1 MTISSEGFDP
11 VRSVV
16 QLKPGAKLDLG
27 MITLQRAYG
36 QWAVSSLPAHCRYT
50 LTGAA
55 ATGNFVKSG
64 TTPDLVS
71 DLPSGTYQ
79 LNVST
84 AKFAPWSETIQIP
97 PHAMKTE
104 RIDLIAAS
112 LLGKSND
119 PAARVFRGES
129 PVASL
134 TASEKMELIN
144 YYNRAFALY
153 IGEGLLAPAAQ
164 QVRLLQELNADVG
177 ALQSTLA
184 ASRSAKEAEIAASM
198 SRLISDKKLA
208 SAADLLQ
215 RNADELDA
223 ESTARLDSLFQP
235 ILAPY
240 REKIDLLLRSLPSGA
255 PALAQTQLAP
265 AMAQYPDDI
274 RLQLRA
280 AQLLAQLPPNHGQ
293 LVRQLEALHRLAD
306 PGSEFVSNPDLVA
319 VVGTLQDELGK
330 LNTLSKAV
338 NDAKAALDDENDKIA
353 HLQNQK
359 EAYENRRVGRRK
371 TNPFA
376 STLNF
381 FGKVVTGHSVVGT
394 EAVFATQE
402 DKEDAISSVQQ
413 EIEVQQLTLPSLQ
426 QSLADAQKS
435 YDDFISVVPWGRA

>member
-1 MTISSEGFDP
+1 MARRHSRKPSSH
-11 VRSVV
+11 R
-16 QLKPGAKLDLG
+16 
-27 MITLQRAYG
+27 R
-36 QWAVSSLPAHCRYT
+36 W
-50 LTGAA
+50 
-55 ATGNFVKSG
+55 
-64 TTPDLVS
+64 
-71 DLPSGTYQ
+71 
-79 LNVST
+79 
-84 AKFAPWSETIQIP
+84 
-97 PHAMKTE
+97 
-104 RIDLIAAS
+104 
-112 LLGKSND
+112 
-119 PAARVFRGES
+119 
-129 PVASL
+129 
-134 TASEKMELIN
+134 
-144 YYNRAFALY
+144 
-153 IGEGLLAPAAQ
+153 
-164 QVRLLQELNADVG
+164 
-177 ALQSTLA
+177 
-184 ASRSAKEAEIAASM
+184 
-198 SRLISDKKLA
+198 
-208 SAADLLQ
+208 
-215 RNADELDA
+215 RN
-223 ESTARLDSLFQP
+223 
-235 ILAPY
+235 
-240 REKIDLLLRSLPSGA
+240 
-255 PALAQTQLAP
+255 
-265 AMAQYPDDI
+265 PDDI

-280 AQLLAQLPPNHGQ
+280 AQLLAQLPPNHDQ

-330 LNTLSKAV
+330 LDTLSKGV